1 MGGITY
7 HKNRFRCKYLVPVVA
22 ALSIVLLFSGCSTEL
37 LETVE
42 KMVDF
47 AHRDDKVAPV
57 VIFTT
62 PSYGTQGVPK
72 NTNVTVT
79 FDEAM
84 APDTINDTTFTVET
98 GGTAQPGTVVYLP
111 DHNMAMWTPTFDL
124 YSNAVYTGRLSTD
137 IRDASGNRLQSEY
150 TWTFQTGS
158 TSDGSPPTLDFQFP
172 AHTALD
178 VGINIDIVAGFTESL
193 DPSSVNG
200 STFGL
205 FQGANQVVG
214 TVQYFDSSYT
224 VVFVPSAELLPG
236 TSYTARASG
245 SIRDLAGNALGSNVE
260 WSFTTG
266 ATSDTDPPS
275 IILATST
282 SLDPLS
288 MVNSVNVQVDDRI
301 LVEFDDDINPETIN
315 NTTFYVEGLEGPIPG
330 EVVYLPSSRTAVLN
344 FFDPMNKMEI
354 HTVYVSG
361 AVEDVAGNQMGSSV
375 SWQFMTVSS
384 ETSITNMMANI
395 VNVQAGPDSGELTAY
410 VLVTNQSDD
419 PLPEL
424 LYLNFEVQ
432 ERVNA
437 DTGPYTPVASQTF
450 TMGASRES
458 KSVVFVID
466 DTASADAYWSEYTYA
481 LANIISDKMGPFD
494 KAEFITFASQSYVLG
509 ARLLT
514 VYPPGGGA
522 PPPQP
527 DSLTADKDALISY
540 LSGMN
545 PTSYTWSFVCD
556 AIGYGM
562 DDLWNQDSDEMR
574 GLNAVVAFTDATGVY
589 PSGSF
594 VYGEWSTTGSQGS
607 SVVGE
612 ASARN
617 IQIYSIAYQYATT
630 YGDMETIG
638 TTSPSNF
645 YYPATNPGQFMDAYY
660 QAFNQMDGGLRE
672 LYTVT
677 WDTSARSN
685 DEVDVSM
692 RVNYAHTDEFFSD
705 TDVEDN
711 YDMP

>member
-1 MGGITY
+1 
-7 HKNRFRCKYLVPVVA
+7 VPVIVA
-22 ALSIVLLFSGCSTEL
+22 LAIVFLFSACSTEL
-37 LETVE
+37 FETVE

-72 NTNVTVT
+72 NIIVTVT

-84 APDTINDTTFTVET
+84 DPDTINDTTFTVET
-98 GGTAQPGTVVYLP
+98 GSTAQPGSVAYLP
-111 DHNMAMWTPTFDL
+111 DHNMAIWTPTFDF
-124 YSNAVYTGRLSTD
+124 YSNTVYTGRLSTD

-150 TWTFQTGS
+150 TWTFQTGE
-158 TSDGSPPTLDFQFP
+158 TSDGSPPTIDFNFP
-172 AHTALD
+172 NIGALD

-205 FQGANQVVG
+205 FQGTNQVEGAVH
-214 TVQYFDSSYT
+214 YFDSSYT

-236 TSYTARASG
+236 ASYTARASG

-275 IILATST
+275 IVLATST
-282 SLDPLS
+282 SLNPVSL
-288 MVNSVNVQVDDRI
+288 VNSVNVQVDDRI
-301 LVEFDDDINPETIN
+301 LVQFDEDMNPETIN
-315 NTTFYVEGLEGPIPG
+315 STTFYVEGLEGPVPG
-330 EVVYLPSSRTAVLN
+330 EVVYVPSSRNAVLN

-354 HTVYVSG
+354 HTAYVSG

-375 SWQFMTVSS
+375 SCQFMTVSS
-384 ETSITNMMANI
+384 ETSITDMTANI

-419 PLPEL
+419 PLPGL
-424 LYLNFEVQ
+424 LYLNFEMQ

-458 KSVVFVID
+458 KSVVFVVD
-466 DTASADAYWSEYTYA
+466 DTPTMEPYWGEYMNTLASAVTSLNTH
-481 LANIISDKMGPFD
+481 D
-494 KAEFITFASQSYVLG
+494 KAEFITYASENPFTKS
-509 ARLLT
+509 LT
-514 VYPPGGGA
+514 VYPPGDI
-522 PPPQP
+522 PPQSN
-527 DSLTADKDALISY
+527 SLTADKDVLIYGDESNDG
-540 LSGMN
+540 LMDIN
-545 PTSYTWSFVCD
+545 PKPYNYSFVCD

-562 DDLWNQDSDEMR
+562 DDLSNQDSDEMR
-574 GLNAVVAFTDATGVY
+574 ALDAVIAFTDAAEPNFLYDEWGVTPGIPLSPPPPNY
-589 PSGSF
+589 VIDYANANSIP
-594 VYGEWSTTGSQGS
+594 
-607 SVVGE
+607 
-612 ASARN
+612 
-617 IQIYSIAYQYATT
+617 IYSIAFQSAT
-630 YGDMETIG
+630 GNSLMQQIG
-638 TTSPSNF
+638 TSTSGF
-645 YYPATNPGQFMDAYY
+645 YYPATVAGQLQDAYF
-660 QAFNQMDGGLRE
+660 QALSLMDGGLRE

-677 WDTSARSN
+677 WKTEGRSG
-685 DEVDVSM
+685 DDVDVSM